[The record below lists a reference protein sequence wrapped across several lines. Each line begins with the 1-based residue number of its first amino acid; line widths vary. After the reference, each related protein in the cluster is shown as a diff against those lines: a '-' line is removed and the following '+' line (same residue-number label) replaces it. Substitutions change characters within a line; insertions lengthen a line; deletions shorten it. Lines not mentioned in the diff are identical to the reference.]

1 MASSPAVELYCMFGI
16 KPPTLSLA
24 ELNLNNRG
32 ELDLDFCFY
41 ATVQLLERGV
51 EQGRER
57 QLWVFYVN

>member
-1 MASSPAVELYCMFGI
+1 MYCTFGM
-16 KPPTLSLA
+16 KAPTLNWA

-57 QLWVFYVN
+57 QF

>member
-1 MASSPAVELYCMFGI
+1 MFGI

-41 ATVQLLERGV
+41 DTVQVLERV
-51 EQGRER
+51 IEQGRER
-57 QLWVFYVN
+57 QI